1 MKENELTYELI
12 CAAVKGEEEAL
23 NQILRYYDD
32 YINTLATVE
41 EEDANGKPYRY
52 IDDDLKVRIQMKLV
66 QAIPGWRGLED
77 ADTGLI

>member
-41 EEDANGKPYRY
+41 AEDEYGKPYHY

-66 QAIPGWRGLED
+66 QAIPAWRGLED

>member
-41 EEDANGKPYRY
+41 AE
-52 IDDDLKVRIQMKLV
+52 
-66 QAIPGWRGLED
+66 AIPLYR
-77 ADTGLI
+77 

>member
-41 EEDANGKPYRY
+41 AEDEYGKPY
-52 IDDDLKVRIQMKLV
+52 LS
-66 QAIPGWRGLED
+66 
-77 ADTGLI
+77 LIHISEPTRRS